1 MRFTILFF
9 MLLSCCAFGNFMSSM
24 QNISTKNTT
33 LPLYNDE
40 ELQAILFGKEIRRSG
55 RLMLVTGPC
64 IDIVRKNV
72 DLNLVKTGGAAV
84 YPLNAP
90 IKDIL
95 KFWKER
101 ILFSD
106 GVVVST
112 HADVDQGIRQ
122 AFGKERVFFRSPA
135 IDIDG
140 IGYHANYK
148 ERHCLIKSNVKITI
162 RNGASDVRQLLT
174 AKKLPKVL
182 NLVNAVSDELF
193 IHLKK
198 GEIVLTGNVFV
209 REPKG
214 TIKCDKM
221 VILLDRSKKDKK
233 NTALHG
239 SSVKEINCY
248 GNIQIDMKEKSDV
261 EDDSGA
267 AIKFFG
273 FHDMRRQLLNS
284 VQTATFCNAPKKDNA
299 PAKGEKSMVVAGTR
313 VNSKQMRWDFQK
325 NILQFI
331 KDVRIRDRRL
341 NLDCGDLKIHLNKKD
356 AKIKNSV
363 RKIEATGAVN
373 LIDKDYKL
381 NADRMVLYF
390 PADKPLNAGPDDVYA
405 FGNVLITHFKKNDKG
420 AVISKSTISSDKGS
434 LFRQKNKA
442 IFLGK
447 VQVRDDSFAL
457 DSDQL
462 HLFAEKYP
470 SGTVFPPTPKGEAPK
485 RIRINDELE
494 LKHITAYKNVKIF
507 RKTDGGDEKA
517 YGDRADYFIKNR
529 KITLTGTPEKPPI
542 LYKGENVLATEANSK
557 ILVDLA
563 EQVAS
568 TIGSGA
574 ELHIKEDTT
583 KRK

>member
-1 MRFTILFF
+1 MRFFILFF
-9 MLLSCCAFGNFMSSM
+9 MLFSCCAFGSMMGAM

-40 ELQAILFGKEIRRSG
+40 ELQAILFGREIKRSG
-55 RLMLVTGPC
+55 RLLLVTGPC

-72 DLNLVKTGGAAV
+72 DLNLVKTGGAKIYA
-84 YPLNAP
+84 LNAP
-90 IKDIL
+90 INDIL

-112 HADVDQGIRQ
+112 NADVDQGIRQ
-122 AFGKERVFFRSPA
+122 AFGKGRIFFRSPA

-162 RNGASDVRQLLT
+162 RNGASDVRQLL
-174 AKKLPKVL
+174 ASKKVPKVL
-182 NLVNAVSDELF
+182 NLVHAVSDELF

-209 REPKG
+209 NDPKG
-214 TIKCDKM
+214 TVKCDKM
-221 VILLDRSKKDKK
+221 VILLDRSKRDEK
-233 NTALHG
+233 NSALHG

-273 FHDMRRQLLNS
+273 FHDMRRNFFQS
-284 VQTATFCNAPKKDNA
+284 VESVTFCNT
-299 PAKGEKSMVVAGTR
+299 PAAQKAASKSMVVAGTR
-313 VNSKQMRWDFQK
+313 INAKQMRWDFQK

-331 KDVRIRDRRL
+331 SDVRIRDRRL
-341 NLDCGDLKIHLNKKD
+341 NLDCEDLKIYLNKKD
-356 AKIKNSV
+356 AKTKNTVS
-363 RKIEATGAVN
+363 KIEASGAVN
-373 LIDKDYKL
+373 LIDEDYKL
-381 NADRMVLYF
+381 NADRTVLYF

-405 FGNVLITHFKKNDKG
+405 FGNVLITHFKKNAKG
-420 AVISKSTISSDKGS
+420 AVISKSTVASDKGS
-434 LFRQKNKA
+434 LFRKKNKA
-442 IFLGK
+442 IFLGNVK
-447 VQVRDDSFAL
+447 VRDASFSL

-470 SGTVFPPTPKGEAPK
+470 AGTVFAPTPKGEAPK

-507 RKTDGGDEKA
+507 RKTDGGDENA
-517 YGDRADYFIKNR
+517 YGDRADYFIKHR
-529 KITLTGTPEKPPI
+529 KITLVGTPEKPPV